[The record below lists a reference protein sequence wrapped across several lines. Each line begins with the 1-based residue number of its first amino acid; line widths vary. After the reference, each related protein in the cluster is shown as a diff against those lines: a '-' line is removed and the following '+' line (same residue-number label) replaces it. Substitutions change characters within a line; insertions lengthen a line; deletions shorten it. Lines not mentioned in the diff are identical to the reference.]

1 MKGVPAIGQFNRRVT
16 VKETQ
21 TTKNSA
27 GDIINGDHTPLYE
40 TWAAFQYDSSRAQ
53 FLQQAEALLN
63 VFEIWIRLST
73 EHPVNQANII
83 EYEGKDYT
91 ITTIAEVK
99 EGNKSFYNMIIKTL
113 SNKA

>member
-1 MKGVPAIGQFNRRVT
+1 MKGVPAIGQFNRRVK

-21 TTKNSA
+21 TIKNSA
-27 GDIINGDHTPLYE
+27 GDILPGDYNELYE

-63 VFEIWIRLST
+63 VFEIWLRHSA
-73 EHPVNQANII
+73 EHPINQANII
-83 EYEGKDYT
+83 EYEGENYT
-91 ITTIAEVK
+91 ITTLAEVK

-113 SNKA
+113 SNKS